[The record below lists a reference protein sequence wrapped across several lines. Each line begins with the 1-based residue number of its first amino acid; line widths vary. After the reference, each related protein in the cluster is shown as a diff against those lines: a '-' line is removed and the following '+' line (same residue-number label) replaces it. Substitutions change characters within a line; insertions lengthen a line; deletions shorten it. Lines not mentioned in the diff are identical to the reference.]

1 MTLYPV
7 QFISLGDPPISDWS
21 SYLEYRV
28 LHLFSLAWF
37 PGPGWSGTK
46 LLQLAFAGLD
56 ATFEL
61 WDVVPRI
68 SVLPIEHLPY
78 ADQDVSLAFQVL
90 EDTVRPGSGL
100 VL

>member
-1 MTLYPV
+1 M
-7 QFISLGDPPISDWS
+7 SDWS

-28 LHLFSLAWF
+28 FHLFSLAWL

-56 ATFEL
+56 AAFEL
-61 WDVVPRI
+61 RNIVPRV
-68 SVLPIEHLPY
+68 SVLPIEHLTY
-78 ADQDVSLAFQVL
+78 ADQDVSLAFQIL
-90 EDTVRPGSGL
+90 EDTVRPGSCL